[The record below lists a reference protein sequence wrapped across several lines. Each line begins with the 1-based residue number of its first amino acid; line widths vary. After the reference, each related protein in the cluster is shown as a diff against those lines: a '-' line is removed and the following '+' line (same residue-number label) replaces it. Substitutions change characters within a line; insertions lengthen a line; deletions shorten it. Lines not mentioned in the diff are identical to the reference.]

1 LKKTIALIGKGYW
14 GTILQK
20 YIPGYFDLKYVAD
33 SKFDKNIIWDDEK
46 VESVI
51 IATPIETHFEVGR
64 DALEHNRNI
73 FIEKPITT
81 NVTEALALKTLAN
94 EKNLKIGVDYTW
106 TFSHAIRKIKSVVD
120 SIGELRYIEMHIKHL
135 GRFMNFDAY
144 WLLASHYL
152 SVLALFYDLR
162 DFNYTFSNNM
172 FNKNMCTTGSIFFE
186 HKKLSLNGR
195 VDVSINYPGKDMQ
208 IVFYGT
214 GGTIKFNPCI
224 KDTVEIT
231 TYSKS
236 YAKLPPDLI
245 QEQSKHQFD
254 EFNNLIYAMEYFNNL
269 LDNKVESNLEAAIA
283 ITQILEEKAKREE

>member
-1 LKKTIALIGKGYW
+1 LKRTIALIGKGYW

-51 IATPIETHFEVGR
+51 IATPIETHFELGR
-64 DALEHNRNI
+64 EALEHNKNI

-81 NVTEALALKTLAN
+81 KTAEALELKALAN

-106 TFSHAIRKIKSVVD
+106 TFSRAIHKIKSIIN
-120 SIGELRYIEMHIKHL
+120 SIGELQYIEMHIKHL

-152 SVLALFYDLR
+152 SVLALFYDLM
-162 DFNYTFSNNM
+162 DFNYTFSDNM
-172 FNKNMCTTGSIFFE
+172 FNKDMCTTGSISFE
-186 HKKLSLNGR
+186 HKNLSLNGR
-195 VDVSINYPGKDMQ
+195 VDVSINYPEKDMQ
-208 IVFYGT
+208 IIFYGT
-214 GGTIKFNPCI
+214 WGTIKFNPCI
-224 KDTVEIT
+224 KDAVEVT

-245 QEQSKHQFD
+245 QEQFKLRFD

-269 LDNKVESNLEAAIA
+269 LENKAKSNLDAAIA
-283 ITQILEEKAKREE
+283 ITQILEESAKGEE